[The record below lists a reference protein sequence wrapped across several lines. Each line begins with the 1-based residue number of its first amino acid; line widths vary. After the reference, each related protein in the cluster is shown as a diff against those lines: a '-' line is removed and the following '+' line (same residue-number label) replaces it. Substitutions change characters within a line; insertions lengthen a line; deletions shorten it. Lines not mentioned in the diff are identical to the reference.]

1 MSNDFVYFTD
11 RGREAEMSEN
21 EFPMPARADIRLTD
35 VLKALSD
42 PGRLQMVHI
51 MSAGEL
57 TSCSPDM
64 FPIGVHKSTLSHH
77 FKTLREA
84 GVTETLRHGRNC
96 SVRLR
101 VDDLNV
107 RFPGLLDWL
116 TTGEVERELER
127 AQSPV
132 VAG

>member
-1 MSNDFVYFTD
+1 
-11 RGREAEMSEN
+11 
-21 EFPMPARADIRLTD
+21 MPARQDIRLTD

-51 MSAGEL
+51 ISTGEL

-64 FPIGVHKSTLSHH
+64 FPIGVQKSTLSHH
-77 FKTLREA
+77 FKTLRES
-84 GVTETLRHGRNC
+84 GVTQTVRHGRNC

-101 VDDLNV
+101 VDDLNA

-127 AQSPV
+127 AQ
-132 VAG
+132 